1 VDGKSDWLISIMK
14 DFNWSNK
21 YKSNT
26 EYFERALSKS
36 LTTLKEQQKS
46 CIRKLVVD
54 SQGPRCLCRS
64 ANWLRRK
71 SYLSGPTGVVF

>member
-1 VDGKSDWLISIMK
+1 MAE
-14 DFNWSNK
+14 N
-21 YKSNT
+21 KSNT
-26 EYFERALSKS
+26 QYFERALSKS

-54 SQGPRCLCRS
+54 SQGPLRCLCRS

-71 SYLSGPTGVVF
+71 SYLVSGPTGVVF